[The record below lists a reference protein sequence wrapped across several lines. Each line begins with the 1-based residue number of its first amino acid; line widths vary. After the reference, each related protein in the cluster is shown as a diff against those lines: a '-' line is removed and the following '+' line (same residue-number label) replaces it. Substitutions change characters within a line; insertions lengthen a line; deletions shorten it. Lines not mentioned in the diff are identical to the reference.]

1 MSSSS
6 SSTSS
11 PGRTR
16 KASSVSHV
24 YYANA
29 VYFPNQKI
37 YSGETPGALNFSC
50 INTVYYCFASVALDG
65 GVFVSTRKPSQDLLR
80 EKVY

>member
-1 MSSSS
+1 MSS

-11 PGRTR
+11 SPGRSR
-16 KASSVSHV
+16 KAPSISHV

-37 YSGETPGALNFSC
+37 YSGETPGALNYSC

-65 GVFVSTRKPSQDLLR
+65 GVFVSISRFLR
-80 EKVY
+80 DFLSEEGY